1 MKTFTLNDEDMQ
13 SLKTS
18 LLTFVKRIA
27 FQGTQSEEEAG
38 AFFPIVN
45 LLLGIPVALELNLD
59 DLSEE
64 QEEEAAPDNSE
75 EADNSKA
82 CHAQEYQRMM
92 ECIRKCCSFQIR
104 KHK

>member
-1 MKTFTLNDEDMQ
+1 MIKEFALNDEDMQ

-18 LLTFVKRIA
+18 LLTFVRRVA

-64 QEEEAAPDNSE
+64 QEEEAESENSE
-75 EADNSKA
+75 T
-82 CHAQEYQRMM
+82 HHVREYQHVVEWR
-92 ECIRKCCSFQIR
+92 R
-104 KHK
+104 KHGLIW

>member
-18 LLTFVKRIA
+18 LLTFVRRIA
-27 FQGTQSEEEAG
+27 FHGTQSEEEAG

-64 QEEEAAPDNSE
+64 QEEEAKPDDSE
-75 EADNSKA
+75 EAENSET
-82 CHAQEYQRMM
+82 HHFREYQHVVEWR
-92 ECIRKCCSFQIR
+92 R
-104 KHK
+104 KHGLI

>member
-18 LLTFVKRIA
+18 LLTFVRRIA

-45 LLLGIPVALELNLD
+45 LLLGIPVVLELNLD

-64 QEEEAAPDNSE
+64 QEEEAKPDDSE
-75 EADNSKA
+75 ESESSGIRRVR
-82 CHAQEYQRMM
+82 EYPHVVEWR
-92 ECIRKCCSFQIR
+92 R
-104 KHK
+104 KHGLI